1 MIRNI
6 RHTPRLGWF
15 RFPIRQDC
23 GNKLQA
29 TRIQYFVGNV
39 EKLCEPFHVAVVLT
53 LQNSDKAIHAA
64 H

>member
-1 MIRNI
+1 VLI
-6 RHTPRLGWF
+6 RHGHDAKLSW
-15 RFPIRQDC
+15 PIGDVFEVS
-23 GNKLQA
+23 GNKKR
-29 TRIQYFVGNV
+29 TSRIQYIVGNV